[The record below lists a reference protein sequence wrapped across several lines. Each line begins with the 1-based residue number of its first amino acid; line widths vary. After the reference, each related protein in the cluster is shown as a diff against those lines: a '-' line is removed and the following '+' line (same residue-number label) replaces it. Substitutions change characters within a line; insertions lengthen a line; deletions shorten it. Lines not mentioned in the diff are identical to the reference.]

1 MPGPETKPVGR
12 FDGRHVLVTGAASGI
27 GKAIALQ
34 LADRGAKVAVLDV
47 QEAGLKATAAQIGAV
62 AIPADLSNAGAVPA
76 AVERAA
82 AELGG
87 LDGIVNCAGV
97 APGQKLDELT
107 YEAWSLALAV
117 NLSAPYLICR
127 TALPHLLRSP
137 RSSIV
142 NIASG
147 VGLLPMR
154 SGGAPAYAASK
165 AGLLGLTRALAAD
178 LAPNVRVN
186 AVCPGMTETPII
198 RQAVER
204 AVQAGAP
211 MFQGYA
217 MGRAAQ
223 PDEIANGVLF
233 LLSDEASFVTGV
245 TLAVDGGR
253 TYH

>member
-1 MPGPETKPVGR
+1 MPEIETKPVGR

-34 LADRGAKVAVLDV
+34 LAARGAKVAVLDV
-47 QEAGLKATAAQIGAV
+47 AEAGLKATAAQIDAL
-62 AIPADLSNAGAVPA
+62 AIPADLSDASAVTA

-82 AELGG
+82 AGLGG

-97 APGQKLDELT
+97 GPGQKLNELT
-107 YEAWSLALAV
+107 YEIWSRALAI
-117 NLSAPYLICR
+117 NLSAPFLICQ
-127 TALPHLLRSP
+127 TALPHLLASP

-147 VGLLPMR
+147 VGLLPVR

-178 LAPNVRVN
+178 LAPHVRVN
-186 AVCPGMTETPII
+186 AVCPGMTDTPMIEE
-198 RQAVER
+198 AVER
-204 AVQAGAP
+204 AAAAGAP

-217 MGRAAQ
+217 MGRAAH